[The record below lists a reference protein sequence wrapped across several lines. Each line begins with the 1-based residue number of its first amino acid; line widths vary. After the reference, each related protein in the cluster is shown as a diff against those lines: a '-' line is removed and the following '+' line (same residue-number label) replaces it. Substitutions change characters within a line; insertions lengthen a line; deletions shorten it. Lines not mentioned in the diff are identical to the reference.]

1 MTKNSH
7 SKLTQDNYYD
17 TDTDYKYLSFSI
29 FRQFVQNE
37 AAALAALKG
46 EYDWFDN
53 KTPLLVG
60 NYLHSYF
67 ESAEA
72 HQKFK
77 DQHPEMISQRGATKG
92 QLKKEFVIAEKMIKR
107 LEAEPMFNSM
117 LENTDREVIVT
128 GKIDGEDWKGKI
140 DAVNVKEGYFIDFKT
155 IRSLVNDGAEWSD
168 YFKNRVNFIKSRFY
182 YQQMAIYAEL
192 LKQKYK
198 KSFDPVIWAVSK
210 EEQPVAKAYTI
221 DDFLLEV
228 GLSEV
233 IDKQERVEK
242 VINGEVVPELIDDG
256 SRYFN
261 ENYRV
266 DEIMEISAW

>member
-221 DDFLLEV
+221 DDFLLEI

>member
-17 TDTDYKYLSFSI
+17 TDMDYKYLSFSI

-155 IRSLVNDGAEWSD
+155 IRSLVDDGAEWSD

-221 DDFLLEV
+221 DDFLLEI

>member
-17 TDTDYKYLSFSI
+17 TDMDYKYLSFSI

-221 DDFLLEV
+221 DDFLLEI

>member
-17 TDTDYKYLSFSI
+17 TDMDYKYLSFSI

-67 ESAEA
+67 ESTEA

-155 IRSLVNDGAEWSD
+155 IRSLVDDGAEWSD

-221 DDFLLEV
+221 DDYLLEI

>member
-17 TDTDYKYLSFSI
+17 TDMDYKYLSFSI

-155 IRSLVNDGAEWSD
+155 IRSLVDDGAEWSD

>member
-1 MTKNSH
+1 MTKISRF
-7 SKLTQDNYYD
+7 KLTQDNYYD
-17 TDTDYKYLSFSI
+17 KDTDYKYLSFSI

-60 NYLHSYF
+60 NYVHSYF

-72 HQKFK
+72 HQEFK
-77 DQHPEMISQRGATKG
+77 KAHPEMISQRGATKG
-92 QLKKEFVIAEKMIKR
+92 QLKKDFVIAEKMIKR
-107 LEAEPMFNSM
+107 LESEPMFGSM
-117 LENTDREVIVT
+117 LKNTSREVILT
-128 GKIDGEDWKGKI
+128 GKIGEQDWKGKL
-140 DAVNVKEGYFIDFKT
+140 DAVNVKGGYFIDFKT
-155 IRSLVNDGAEWSD
+155 IRSLVDDGAEWSN
-168 YFKNRVNFIKSRFY
+168 YFKGRVNFIKSRFY

-198 KSFDPVIWAVSK
+198 KTFDPVIWAVSK
-210 EEQPVAKAYTI
+210 EEQPVVKAYTI
-221 DDFLLEV
+221 DDNLLEI

-233 IDKQERVEK
+233 IDKQDRVAQ

-261 ENYRV
+261 EHYHV
-266 DEIMEISAW
+266 AEIREVTAW

>member
-155 IRSLVNDGAEWSD
+155 IRSLVDDGAEWSD

-221 DDFLLEV
+221 DDFLLEI

>member
-37 AAALAALKG
+37 ADALAALKG

-221 DDFLLEV
+221 DDFLLEI